1 MDHRRV
7 LHQEGSLVDRR
18 REAIARIRV
27 EVGTMVLS
35 LADRILVAGTTV
47 LSRVDRIL
55 GVEITVL
62 SREGRILV
70 AEIIVRNRDARILE
84 AIGHPTVH
92 RPVVRRSGEGHRRIV
107 RRITSGGTIGIICA
121 GIMRAI
127 LGTSIAPRVLAS

>member
-35 LADRILVAGTTV
+35 LADRILVAGT
-47 LSRVDRIL
+47 
-55 GVEITVL
+55 TVL